1 MYTIIARKWF
11 QKTYGNT
18 YHSCEVYKDGVLIE
32 RVPFEYGYGEQY
44 RQTAHEILVNAG
56 LFDGDYHDFLMAIRD
71 YDNWI
76 FSVTNVQRKKDL

>member
-18 YHSCEVYKDGVLIE
+18 YHSCEVYKDGKLIE
-32 RVPFEYGYGEQY
+32 RVPFAYGYGEQY

-71 YDNWI
+71 YDNWL
-76 FSVTNVQRKKDL
+76 FSVTNVERKKDL

>member
-18 YHSCEVYKDGVLIE
+18 YHSCEVYKDGELIK
-32 RVPFEYGYGEQY
+32 RVPFAYGYGEQY

-71 YDNWI
+71 YDNWL
-76 FSVTNVQRKKDL
+76 FSVTNVERKKDL